1 MSSTTR
7 PTPDVLHDR
16 GWMEQSSWAYGEDT
30 ASRLSREVEGGGSCR
45 SINGNTPPGDE
56 PVRDDTDVWWNIDL
70 CDEEGD
76 GGNAPAAMEVDRQTF
91 SLSPLTVGPSLLP
104 RARSMDVHAVLFP
117 STAGVRSPTKLSPL
131 KVKAP
136 ASSCRRSACGVIR
149 NDLNGSAAIPLPS
162 SSTSDS
168 GPVMEQ
174 SDPCSSGGCSAGGD
188 AAGEGGGFGGAPM
201 PPCGVGWGARAAAA
215 AAAAAGP
222 ATDETRKA
230 TNKREKEPSP
240 PQPKRVVGR
249 VSVETLREELDFEGR
264 TAQLTKPNESPF
276 AEAFCMPCSD
286 DEGHDQD
293 REQYLVFTGLEEAGQ
308 PLQTLTARVNFS
320 VNAERKTQR
329 VVGELQARK
338 PAFQRLFWAGPNG
351 RVYGAVQCPSMKE
364 LWPEVYSAAAVRV
377 VQVDLRVEIRSRSGD
392 FLHLDSEL
400 KVIYRRPQDNGSSE
414 GASWRP

>member
-7 PTPDVLHDR
+7 PTPNVLHNR
-16 GWMEQSSWAYGEDT
+16 GWMEQSSLAYGEDT
-30 ASRLSREVEGGGSCR
+30 ASRLSREVVGGGSYR

-56 PVRDDTDVWWNIDL
+56 AVGDATGVWWNIDV

-76 GGNAPAAMEVDRQTF
+76 GGNAPAAMEINRQTF
-91 SLSPLTVGPSLLP
+91 SLSPLTVGPSLLA
-104 RARSMDVHAVLFP
+104 RAQSTDVHAVLFP
-117 STAGVRSPTKLSPL
+117 STAGGCSSTKLSPL
-131 KVKAP
+131 TVEAP
-136 ASSCRRSACGVIR
+136 ASPCRRSGCGMI
-149 NDLNGSAAIPLPS
+149 NTGLDGSAAIPLTS
-162 SSTSDS
+162 SRTSDS
-168 GPVMEQ
+168 GPAIEQ
-174 SDPCSSGGCSAGGD
+174 SDPCSPGGCSAGGD
-188 AAGEGGGFGGAPM
+188 EAGEGCGFGGAPTL
-201 PPCGVGWGARAAAA
+201 PCSFGWGARAAATV
-215 AAAAAGP
+215 AAAGP

-230 TNKREKEPSP
+230 TSERKKESSP
-240 PQPKRVVGR
+240 HQPKRVVGR
-249 VSVETLREELDFEGR
+249 VSVEPLREELDFEGR

-276 AEAFCMPCSD
+276 AEAFCMPYSD

-293 REQYLVFTGLEEAGQ
+293 REQYLVFTGLEETGQ
-308 PLQTLTARVNFS
+308 PLRTLTARVIFS

-338 PAFQRLFWAGPNG
+338 PALIQAGPNG

-377 VQVDLRVEIRSRSGD
+377 VQVDLRVEIPSRSGD

-400 KVIYRRPQDNGSSE
+400 KVVYRRPQDHSRSE